1 MKLNPL
7 NTWLT
12 LAANLGVIAGIIF
25 LALEIQ
31 QNTRTMQAAAIQDS
45 TNIARQQILMFAT
58 DAETNRIAM
67 IGTEDPTK
75 LSPEERKRYFWI
87 NRSFWLGMQGLN
99 RQWEMGVL
107 PDEKWDVWT
116 RIICI
121 NRSSA
126 GDRALWPGNKQT
138 LIPSF
143 IAWVEQNCKTA
154 ENLEGVVPHQNL
166 PERN

>member
-87 NRSFWLGMQGLN
+87 NRSF
-99 RQWEMGVL
+99 
-107 PDEKWDVWT
+107 
-116 RIICI
+116 
-121 NRSSA
+121 
-126 GDRALWPGNKQT
+126 
-138 LIPSF
+138 
-143 IAWVEQNCKTA
+143 
-154 ENLEGVVPHQNL
+154 
-166 PERN
+166 